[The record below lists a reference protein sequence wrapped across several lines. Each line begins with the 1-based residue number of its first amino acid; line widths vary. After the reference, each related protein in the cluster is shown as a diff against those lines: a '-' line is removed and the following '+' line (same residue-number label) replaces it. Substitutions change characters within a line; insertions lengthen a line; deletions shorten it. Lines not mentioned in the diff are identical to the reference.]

1 MKRRMTIPEVLMW
14 LALCDSKKGRYAGS
28 GDGGM
33 DELGAYIVG
42 NQPRL
47 LFFTQ
52 TPYIVLN
59 T

>member
-1 MKRRMTIPEVLMW
+1 MTIPEVLMW